1 MFDQYCVITVPPYV
15 HVRRLVPQEF
25 YEVSEADRRRW
36 RPLPR
41 QRCPKPLVFHDG
53 RLAFR
58 PTPAATLVMFLW
70 LPVAVPL
77 ATFRL
82 VAALF
87 LPYKLST
94 LIEAMTGV
102 RWYLKGA
109 LPPPPPRD
117 SALKGRLFACN
128 HRTLADPIYI
138 SIALD
143 KPVTAVTY
151 SLSKVSEW
159 VSLIKT
165 ARLTKSKEEDRKLM
179 EELLR
184 KGDLVV
190 CPEGTTCREPY
201 LLRFSP
207 LFTELCNE
215 VVPVAVDVKVS
226 MFYATT
232 ARGFKGLDT
241 FYFLM
246 NPWTRYEMEFLE
258 RIQTSSAVREGR
270 CSSFDMANR
279 VQAVIGRA
287 LRFEC
292 TSLTRKDKYL
302 MLAGNEGVVAGGAAM
317 KPSR

>member
-1 MFDQYCVITVPPYV
+1 M
-15 HVRRLVPQEF
+15 
-25 YEVSEADRRRW
+25 
-36 RPLPR
+36 
-41 QRCPKPLVFHDG
+41 VFHDG

-58 PTPAATLVMFLW
+58 PTPAATLAMFLW

-77 ATFRL
+77 AIFRL
-82 VAALF
+82 LVALA

-94 LIEAMTGV
+94 PIEAMTGV
-102 RWYLKGA
+102 RWELKGA
-109 LPPPPPRD
+109 LPQAAPRG
-117 SALKGRLFACN
+117 ALRKGRLFACN

-143 KPVTAVTY
+143 NRVTAVTY

-159 VSLIKT
+159 VSLIRT
-165 ARLTKSKEEDRKLM
+165 ARLTKCKEEDRKLM
-179 EELLR
+179 GELLR
-184 KGDLVV
+184 EGDLVV

-207 LFTELCNE
+207 LFTELCDE
-215 VVPVAVDVKVS
+215 VVPVAVDVEVG

-246 NPWTRYEMEFLE
+246 NPWTRYQMEFLGTVP
-258 RIQTSSAVREGR
+258 TSGVREGR
-270 CSSFDMANR
+270 CSSIDMANG
-279 VQAVIGRA
+279 VQRVIGGA
-287 LRFEC
+287 LGFEP

-302 MLAGNEGVVAGGAAM
+302 MLAGNEGIV
-317 KPSR
+317 KPR